1 MARVELLQYDVRHDY
16 GEKDKTFIATQ
27 LKTHLGERFNVLLS
41 IIEYGIKNGHLV
53 RSGKEEPFIQSI
65 IRGRDAIQAL
75 DPREVDFA
83 RENAEIIGFQKID
96 PFLSDPETPIDS
108 KMLSISPEGEQG
120 SKYQHNFYD
129 IFTLKE
135 VRGQR
140 YVELT
145 RYSSGLSRRDYA
157 RRLNL
162 GMQDPKA
169 EDFLANPIKAPQN
182 LSPEEISKL
191 LHIEHECMDSLE
203 FEKIIKSAYVQ
214 YCMER
219 YGENPTPKAFKAV
232 LNAADEII
240 YGNKFRDYSTYIP
253 TNADLRYLEDKK
265 VRQAGGQCPGK
276 SGADL
281 DNSPFS
287 VSEFGFSDDKFGSR
301 EFECPECGKTNI
313 RPKDELLKNCQHCG
327 SNKVSC

>member
-1 MARVELLQYDVRHDY
+1 
-16 GEKDKTFIATQ
+16 
-27 LKTHLGERFNVLLS
+27 
-41 IIEYGIKNGHLV
+41 
-53 RSGKEEPFIQSI
+53 
-65 IRGRDAIQAL
+65 
-75 DPREVDFA
+75 
-83 RENAEIIGFQKID
+83 
-96 PFLSDPETPIDS
+96 
-108 KMLSISPEGEQG
+108 
-120 SKYQHNFYD
+120 
-129 IFTLKE
+129 
-135 VRGQR
+135 
-140 YVELT
+140 
-145 RYSSGLSRRDYA
+145 
-157 RRLNL
+157 
-162 GMQDPKA
+162 
-169 EDFLANPIKAPQN
+169 
-182 LSPEEISKL
+182 
-191 LHIEHECMDSLE
+191 
-203 FEKIIKSAYVQ
+203 
-214 YCMER
+214 MER